1 MSHPIKVGDQV
12 VKGGNAYIVC
22 EVDGNVI
29 GLRRLSGSF
38 YQYTHVDN
46 VHVQL
51 ALDLTSSSPAAD
63 QGPAQGLAAP
73 AGLAVGGTSCA
84 FGARGLAGGQ
94 LSEPVGYW
102 YGHRQGLVV
111 GVLGGMCHG
120 YSERRA

>member
-1 MSHPIKVGDQV
+1 MSHSIKVGDQV

-51 ALDLTSSSPAAD
+51 ELDLASSSPAAD
-63 QGPAQGLAAP
+63 QGPALGLAAP
-73 AGLAVGGTSCA
+73 AGLAVGGTRSFRVHRVIRA
-84 FGARGLAGGQ
+84 PRGRWVAMVHDHVAISVRDQ
-94 LSEPVGYW
+94 A
-102 YGHRQGLVV
+102 
-111 GVLGGMCHG
+111 
-120 YSERRA
+120 ERRA